1 MGCMDQGRLKET
13 QVLNPSAWNAHLYI
27 YIYIWADCFSWCT
40 TPWTL
45 VFGILVSKCL
55 HADPTLLKVF
65 TLHLFFPT
73 FLFIILALF
82 LM

>member
-27 YIYIWADCFSWCT
+27 YIWADCFSWCT

-45 VFGILVSKCL
+45 GLWHFGVKM
-55 HADPTLLKVF
+55 PTC
-65 TLHLFFPT
+65 
-73 FLFIILALF
+73 
-82 LM
+82 